1 MATEPMVLL
10 IVGAGG
16 HGRAVA
22 ELARLAGFGVAGF
35 LDADPPAAVVD
46 GLPVWAEAV
55 DGIGGLPGGAGGIGL
70 GIGDNAARAR
80 AASRYQAYPRPP
92 LVHPRAIV
100 SPSAM
105 LSPGVVVFPGAVVHT
120 GAEVGEGAV
129 VNSGAIVEHHC
140 RVGAA
145 AHVAPGAVL
154 CGAVRVGAGALVGAG
169 AVVIPGCAVGARAV
183 VGAGAVV
190 TADVPDDA
198 VVAGVPARLWGGRG
212 D

>member
-1 MATEPMVLL
+1 MVLV

-22 ELARLAGFGVAGF
+22 ELARLAGYSVAGF
-35 LDADPPAAVVD
+35 LDADPPGAAVD
-46 GLPVWAEAV
+46 GLPVWAEPA
-55 DGIGGLPGGAGGIGL
+55 DGTDALPGGARGIGL

-80 AASRYQAYPRPP
+80 VAARYPGHARPP

-100 SPSAM
+100 SPSAV
-105 LSPGVVVFPGAVVHT
+105 LAPGVVVFPGAVVHT
-120 GAEVGEGAV
+120 GAELGDGAV

-154 CGAVRVGAGALVGAG
+154 CGAVRVGEGALVGAG
-169 AVVIPGCAVGARAV
+169 AVVIPGRTVGARAV

-190 TADVPDDA
+190 AADVPEDA
-198 VVAGVPARLWGGRG
+198 VVAGVPARPRGGHDG
-212 D
+212 